1 MMITI
6 MNDESIKALDN
17 FNTTWILRSTR
28 NYIRIVLNKG
38 RYLFAVMIKKFY
50 WADKEASNF
59 HNALYTCP
67 IYYAK

>member
-38 RYLFAVMIKKFY
+38 RHLFAVMVKIFIGD
-50 WADKEASNF
+50 DKEASMF
-59 HNALYTCP
+59 HNALYTLT
-67 IYYAK
+67 YYAK